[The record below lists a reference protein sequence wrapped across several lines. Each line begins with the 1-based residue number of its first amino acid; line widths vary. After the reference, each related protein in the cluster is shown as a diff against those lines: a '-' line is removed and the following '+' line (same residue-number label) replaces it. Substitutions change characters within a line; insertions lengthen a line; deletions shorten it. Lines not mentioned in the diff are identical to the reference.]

1 VDVKYIEVGSK
12 FISSLNGIKPG
23 PVIEAFC
30 PFFNIVIGL
39 PSFPLLD
46 QLFVISP
53 PVLAVDPNLILFPN
67 LPSNI
72 LSPANG
78 ITAFTSPF

>member
-1 VDVKYIEVGSK
+1 M
-12 FISSLNGIKPG
+12 FISSVVGIKPG

-30 PFFNIVIGL
+30 PFFNIVIAL
-39 PSFPLLD
+39 PSPPLLD

-53 PVLAVDPNLILFPN
+53 SVLAVAPNLILFPN

-78 ITAFTSPF
+78 KTDCIIPFS